1 MHEVIE
7 EECDQ
12 KEVDGFKWKHQW
24 EAMMSSSFEGADNEV
39 LTDAV
44 TWRYFLVTTQDV
56 DNKMINNEFIGSTNG
71 YFKHYLSFDIP
82 LLLHLHVLSTESQ
95 DAH

>member
-7 EECDQ
+7 EEWDR

-44 TWRYFLVTTQDV
+44 TWRYFLITG
-56 DNKMINNEFIGSTNG
+56 N
-71 YFKHYLSFDIP
+71 IP
-82 LLLHLHVLSTESQ
+82 LESTSFSIALRSEARAK
-95 DAH
+95 DLVKIVGIEVHFMEDNDNMIREI

>member
-7 EECDQ
+7 EEWDR

-24 EAMMSSSFEGADNEV
+24 EAKMSSSYDGADNEV

-44 TWRYFLVTTQDV
+44 TWRYFLVRV
-56 DNKMINNEFIGSTNG
+56 FNKKDKNKGKADKTDHGIGKSVENQSRR
-71 YFKHYLSFDIP
+71 HIHS
-82 LLLHLHVLSTESQ
+82 
-95 DAH
+95 